1 MRAKSVLRSATKATA
16 HIEDGSH
23 QGIQRLKSC
32 FVPTPGKRPSW
43 NQKGVRMVH
52 RTSGAASRLKSKRP
66 NQQGC
71 SGTQQLW
78 ERPRQPERLELC
90 MKSTADSK
98 IKNGEP
104 CKPRVWPLIQGGS
117 LPGGQDLIYI
127 QEAFYFLSVMGRST
141 DIFFRALKGLP

>member
-1 MRAKSVLRSATKATA
+1 
-16 HIEDGSH
+16 
-23 QGIQRLKSC
+23 
-32 FVPTPGKRPSW
+32 
-43 NQKGVRMVH
+43 MVH
-52 RTSGAASRLKSKRP
+52 RTSGAASWLKSKRS

-78 ERPRQPERLELC
+78 ERPQQPEQLELFL
-90 MKSTADSK
+90 KSATDSK

-127 QEAFYFLSVMGRST
+127 QEAFYFLSVMGKST
-141 DIFFRALKGLP
+141 DTFFRARKGLP